1 MIRTAQ
7 SVIAGYAVIALLVIA
22 TDAVVGAAFH
32 GTRKTFTIV
41 NLAAALPWAA
51 AGGYTAACIAKGKE
65 MGAAIGLS
73 LFAAIMSIVTLAID
87 RGRQPLWYWGALLIL
102 LAAGALCGGYLR
114 SRQTNKLVA

>member
-1 MIRTAQ
+1 
-7 SVIAGYAVIALLVIA
+7 
-22 TDAVVGAAFH
+22 
-32 GTRKTFTIV
+32 
-41 NLAAALPWAA
+41 
-51 AGGYTAACIAKGKE
+51 